1 MFDDFYGLTG
11 RSFQLTP
18 DPAFYFESL
27 THRKALSYLS
37 YGLAQSEGF
46 VVVTGEAGSGKSTLA
61 AYLMATID
69 PVTHTTGQIVANKLE
84 EVELVHAVAQAF
96 GLHVADGDK
105 ASALGAIEGFL
116 HDEARSGR
124 HCLLIVD
131 EAQNLSVG
139 ALEALRMLS
148 NFQLGSH
155 PLLQTLLLGQPE
167 FRKTLF
173 EHPELE
179 QLRERVIA
187 THHLEAMEA
196 HEVQAYIEHRLK
208 RVRWQGN
215 PSFDQRVFADIYV
228 ATGGLPRRIN
238 QIVNRLMMLGAV
250 DKRSRLDG
258 AMLQQVLNELGRDPL
273 PSRQAAGTQSGPMP
287 VEESRLSTESHHT
300 IVCEESATLAERD
313 ALISELQQAVIELAD
328 RFERAS
334 CSETVILQ
342 DRITALERQLSEQD
356 RCIRQVLSMLIEW
369 IEAENVAPAAA

>member
-11 RSFQLTP
+11 RSFQLAP

-46 VVVTGEAGSGKSTLA
+46 VVVTGEAGSGKSTLV
-61 AYLMATID
+61 AYLMVTID
-69 PVTHTTGQIVANKLE
+69 PVTHTAAQIVANKLE
-84 EVELVHAVAQAF
+84 EEELVHAVAQAF
-96 GLHVADGDK
+96 GLHVANHDK

-116 HDEARSGR
+116 HDEARAGR
-124 HCLLIVD
+124 RCLLIVD
-131 EAQNLSVG
+131 ESQNLSVG
-139 ALEALRMLS
+139 ALEELRLLS
-148 NFQLGSH
+148 SFQLGSH

-167 FRKTLF
+167 LRKMLF
-173 EHPELE
+173 ERPELE

-196 HEVQAYIEHRLK
+196 QEVQAYIEHRLK

-228 ATGGLPRRIN
+228 ATGGVPRRIN

-258 AMLQQVLNELGRDPL
+258 AMLQQVVNELVRDNL
-273 PSRQAAGTQSGPMP
+273 PSRPVARAECAPMP
-287 VEESRLSTESHHT
+287 AQPRLSAQAHHS
-300 IVCEESATLAERD
+300 IACEEPETLTERD

-328 RFERAS
+328 RVERAS
-334 CSETVILQ
+334 GSETVILQ
-342 DRITALERQLSEQD
+342 DRITALESQLAEQD
-356 RCIRQVLSMLIEW
+356 RCIRHVLTMLIEW
-369 IEAENVAPAAA
+369 IEAENVARAAA